1 MYAHILI
8 PTDGS
13 PLAERAVDQG
23 VALAKALGAAAT
35 VLTVVEPFDVL
46 RNYTIDENSR
56 LDEIMERYERAAAS
70 HADGILKA
78 AADKAAA
85 AGVAVTTVQ
94 AQSNH
99 PWEAI
104 IRQAEESGADLIV
117 MASHGRGGV
126 SALLVGSE
134 TMKVLTHSKIPV
146 HVLR

>member
-13 PLAERAVDQG
+13 PLAEQAVDQG
-23 VALAKALGAAAT
+23 LALAKALGAAAT
-35 VLTVVEPFDVL
+35 VLTVVEPFEVL
-46 RNYTIDENSR
+46 RHFTTDDNVR
-56 LDEIMERYERAAAS
+56 LDEVMARYERGAAA
-70 HADGILKA
+70 HADRILKS

-85 AGVAVTTVQ
+85 AGVAVTTAQ
-94 AQSNH
+94 AQSTR

-104 IRQAEESGADLIV
+104 IRQADAGGADLIV

-134 TMKVLTHSKIPV
+134 TLKVLAHSKIPV